1 MRAVIALAAA
11 LGSLLLGG
19 CLLRLG
25 GQQPLRARG
34 WEEEAGVAAVTPK
47 VVRALRSPLTPLP
60 HTENRTTLNKNGIY
74 QFEQASKCKA
84 IQDNI
89 LSSSIKKKRYSED
102 YYLHIV
108 KKLQNCTWVRK
119 PEESTKFRPMGVKHP
134 KHHIRLDFRYRMLTV
149 PHAVFGFQQRVWAGN
164 KICKDIVCVSIAGVN
179 NAQVLYNKTD
189 MILVLQTNIH
199 FIDVCKWSELASCC
213 DAVHNFIA
221 SQNNSPLGSNM
232 SYEVDSRKTILITED
247 IFKMLPV
254 SKPPLVQLGTILMC
268 PVTRYN
274 GEEISTFLSPS
285 LPQRPMRSS
294 PLSVY
299 PFKNC
304 AVVGNGGILKN
315 SSCGAEIDSSDFVFR
330 CNLPPTTGN
339 ISKDVGNKTNLV
351 TVNPS
356 IIAQKYNK
364 LNEKKTEFLEN
375 IAVYGDAF
383 LLLPAFS
390 FRSNTATS
398 FKVYHTLKEFKATQR
413 AIFFHPTYLKS
424 LAQFWRTKGVKAYR
438 LSSGFMI
445 TSAALELCEN
455 VKLYGFWP
463 FSKSTEKMPISH
475 HYYDNQLPK
484 PGFHAMPKEY
494 YQILQLHGKG
504 ILKLQFGKCESD

>member
-34 WEEEAGVAAVTPK
+34 WQEEEAGVAAVTPK

-60 HTENRTTLNKNGIY
+60 QTENRYGLPARRTTANKNGIY

-108 KKLQNCTWVRK
+108 TKLQNCTWIRR
-119 PEESTKFRPMGVKHP
+119 PEESTKF
-134 KHHIRLDFRYRMLTV
+134 
-149 PHAVFGFQQRVWAGN
+149 
-164 KICKDIVCVSIAGVN
+164 
-179 NAQVLYNKTD
+179 
-189 MILVLQTNIH
+189 
-199 FIDVCKWSELASCC
+199 
-213 DAVHNFIA
+213 
-221 SQNNSPLGSNM
+221 SPLGSNM
-232 SYEVDSRKTILITED
+232 SYEVDSKKTILITED

-254 SKPPLVQLGTILMC
+254 S
-268 PVTRYN
+268 
-274 GEEISTFLSPS
+274 
-285 LPQRPMRSS
+285 S

-299 PFKNC
+299 PFKTC

-330 CNLPPTTGN
+330 CNLPPTTGS

-413 AIFFHPTYLKS
+413 AIFFHPAYLKS

-494 YQILQLHGKG
+494 NQILQLHGKG

>member
-11 LGSLLLGG
+11 LGSLLFGG

-34 WEEEAGVAAVTPK
+34 WEEDAGAAVVTP
-47 VVRALRSPLTPLP
+47 RAVLSLRSPATPLP
-60 HTENRTTLNKNGIY
+60 RTEN
-74 QFEQASKCKA
+74 
-84 IQDNI
+84 
-89 LSSSIKKKRYSED
+89 RYSED

-108 KKLQNCTWVRK
+108 TKLQNCTWMRR
-119 PEESTKFRPMGVKHP
+119 PEESTKFR
-134 KHHIRLDFRYRMLTV
+134 
-149 PHAVFGFQQRVWAGN
+149 
-164 KICKDIVCVSIAGVN
+164 
-179 NAQVLYNKTD
+179 
-189 MILVLQTNIH
+189 
-199 FIDVCKWSELASCC
+199 SELASCC

-221 SQNNSPLGSNM
+221 SQNNTPLGSNM
-232 SYEVDSRKTILITED
+232 SYEVDSKKTILITED

-254 SKPPLVQLGTILMC
+254 S
-268 PVTRYN
+268 
-274 GEEISTFLSPS
+274 
-285 LPQRPMRSS
+285 S
-294 PLSVY
+294 PLSVH
-299 PFKNC
+299 PFKTC

-315 SSCGAEIDSSDFVFR
+315 SSCGAEIDRSDFVFR
-330 CNLPPTTGN
+330 CNLPPTTGS
-339 ISKDVGNKTNLV
+339 ISKDVGNKTSLV

-364 LNEKKTEFLEN
+364 LNEKKTDFLEN

-398 FKVYHTLKEFKATQR
+398 FKVYHTLQEFKAAQR

-445 TSAALELCEN
+445 TSAALELCED

-494 YQILQLHGKG
+494 NQILQLHGKG
-504 ILKLQFGKCESD
+504 ILKLQIGKCESD

>member
-11 LGSLLLGG
+11 LGSLLLAA

-25 GQQPLRARG
+25 GERPLRARG
-34 WEEEAGVAAVTPK
+34 WEEEAEGAPGTPK
-47 VVRALRSPLTPLP
+47 VVRALRAPPPPLP
-60 HTENRTTLNKNGIY
+60 RSGN
-74 QFEQASKCKA
+74 
-84 IQDNI
+84 
-89 LSSSIKKKRYSED
+89 RYSED

-108 KKLQNCTWVRK
+108 KKLQNCTWIRR
-119 PEESTKFRPMGVKHP
+119 PEESAKFR
-134 KHHIRLDFRYRMLTV
+134 
-149 PHAVFGFQQRVWAGN
+149 
-164 KICKDIVCVSIAGVN
+164 
-179 NAQVLYNKTD
+179 
-189 MILVLQTNIH
+189 
-199 FIDVCKWSELASCC
+199 SELASCC
-213 DAVHNFIA
+213 DAAHNFIA
-221 SQNNSPLGSNM
+221 SQNNTPLGSNM
-232 SYEVDSRKTILITED
+232 SYEVDSKKTILITED
-247 IFKMLPV
+247 IYRMLPV
-254 SKPPLVQLGTILMC
+254 SP
-268 PVTRYN
+268 
-274 GEEISTFLSPS
+274 
-285 LPQRPMRSS
+285 

-315 SSCGAEIDSSDFVFR
+315 SSCGAEIDRSDFVFR
-330 CNLPPTTGN
+330 CNLPPTTGS

-364 LNEKKTEFLEN
+364 LNEKKTEFVEN

-398 FKVYHTLKEFKATQR
+398 FKVYHTLQEFKATQR

-494 YQILQLHGKG
+494 NQILQLHGKG

>member
-1 MRAVIALAAA
+1 MAAAQGEGRGAAPLCCHGRLPLPAARLKYYGAAAAAAGAAAERTMRAVIALAAA
-11 LGSLLLGG
+11 LGSLLLAA

-25 GQQPLRARG
+25 GERPLRARG
-34 WEEEAGVAAVTPK
+34 WEEEAEGAPGTPK
-47 VVRALRSPLTPLP
+47 VVRALRAPPPPLP
-60 HTENRTTLNKNGIY
+60 RSGN
-74 QFEQASKCKA
+74 
-84 IQDNI
+84 
-89 LSSSIKKKRYSED
+89 RYSED

-108 KKLQNCTWVRK
+108 KKLQNCTWIRR
-119 PEESTKFRPMGVKHP
+119 PEESAKFR
-134 KHHIRLDFRYRMLTV
+134 
-149 PHAVFGFQQRVWAGN
+149 
-164 KICKDIVCVSIAGVN
+164 
-179 NAQVLYNKTD
+179 
-189 MILVLQTNIH
+189 
-199 FIDVCKWSELASCC
+199 SELASCC
-213 DAVHNFIA
+213 DAAHNFIA
-221 SQNNSPLGSNM
+221 SQNNTPLGSNM
-232 SYEVDSRKTILITED
+232 SYEVDSKKTILITED
-247 IFKMLPV
+247 IYRMLPV
-254 SKPPLVQLGTILMC
+254 SP
-268 PVTRYN
+268 
-274 GEEISTFLSPS
+274 
-285 LPQRPMRSS
+285 

-315 SSCGAEIDSSDFVFR
+315 SSCGAEIDRSDFVFR
-330 CNLPPTTGN
+330 CNLPPTTGS

-364 LNEKKTEFLEN
+364 LNEKKTEFVEN

-398 FKVYHTLKEFKATQR
+398 FKVYHTLQEFKATQR

-445 TSAALELCEN
+445 TSAAVELCEN

-494 YQILQLHGKG
+494 NQILQLHGKG

>member
-1 MRAVIALAAA
+1 MRAVIALAAS

-34 WEEEAGVAAVTPK
+34 WEEDAGIATVTPK
-47 VVRALRSPLTPLP
+47 VVRALRPPLTPLP
-60 HTENRTTLNKNGIY
+60 RTENRTTVNKNGIY

-89 LSSSIKKKRYSED
+89 LSSSVKKKRYTED

-108 KKLQNCTWVRK
+108 TKLQNCTWIRR
-119 PEESTKFRPMGVKHP
+119 PEESMKFR
-134 KHHIRLDFRYRMLTV
+134 
-149 PHAVFGFQQRVWAGN
+149 
-164 KICKDIVCVSIAGVN
+164 
-179 NAQVLYNKTD
+179 
-189 MILVLQTNIH
+189 
-199 FIDVCKWSELASCC
+199 SELASCC

-232 SYEVDSRKTILITED
+232 SYEVDSKKTILITED

-254 SKPPLVQLGTILMC
+254 S
-268 PVTRYN
+268 
-274 GEEISTFLSPS
+274 SH
-285 LPQRPMRSS
+285 
-294 PLSVY
+294 LSVY
-299 PFKNC
+299 PFKTC

-315 SSCGAEIDSSDFVFR
+315 SSCGAEIDRSDFVFR
-330 CNLPPTTGN
+330 CNLPPTVGS

-364 LNEKKTEFLEN
+364 LNEKKAEFLEN
-375 IAVYGDAF
+375 IAVYGDAL

-398 FKVYHTLKEFKATQR
+398 FKVYHTLQEFKATQR

-463 FSKSTEKMPISH
+463 FSKSMEKMPISH

-494 YQILQLHGKG
+494 NQILQLHGKG

>member
-19 CLLRLG
+19 CLLRPG
-25 GQQPLRARG
+25 GQETLRARS
-34 WEEEAGVAAVTPK
+34 WEKDAEVAAVTPK
-47 VVRALRSPLTPLP
+47 VVRALRSALTSLPLP
-60 HTENRTTLNKNGIY
+60 ENRTTANKNGIY

-89 LSSSIKKKRYSED
+89 LSSSIKKKR
-102 YYLHIV
+102 
-108 KKLQNCTWVRK
+108 
-119 PEESTKFRPMGVKHP
+119 
-134 KHHIRLDFRYRMLTV
+134 
-149 PHAVFGFQQRVWAGN
+149 
-164 KICKDIVCVSIAGVN
+164 
-179 NAQVLYNKTD
+179 
-189 MILVLQTNIH
+189 
-199 FIDVCKWSELASCC
+199 SELASCC

-221 SQNNSPLGSNM
+221 SQNNTPLGSNM
-232 SYEVDSRKTILITED
+232 SYEVDNKKTILITED
-247 IFKMLPV
+247 IFRMLP
-254 SKPPLVQLGTILMC
+254 M
-268 PVTRYN
+268 
-274 GEEISTFLSPS
+274 
-285 LPQRPMRSS
+285 SS

-315 SSCGAEIDSSDFVFR
+315 SSCGAEIDRSDFVFR
-330 CNLPPTTGN
+330 CNLPPTTGS

-398 FKVYHTLKEFKATQR
+398 FKVYQTLQEFKATQR

-445 TSAALELCEN
+445 TSAAVELCEN

-463 FSKSTEKMPISH
+463 FSKSAEKMPISH

-494 YQILQLHGKG
+494 NQILQLHGKG
-504 ILKLQFGKCESD
+504 ILKLQFGKCESE

>member
-60 HTENRTTLNKNGIY
+60 HTENRYGLAARRTTLNKNGIY

-108 KKLQNCTWVRK
+108 TKLQNCTWIRK
-119 PEESTKFRPMGVKHP
+119 PEESTKFR
-134 KHHIRLDFRYRMLTV
+134 
-149 PHAVFGFQQRVWAGN
+149 
-164 KICKDIVCVSIAGVN
+164 
-179 NAQVLYNKTD
+179 
-189 MILVLQTNIH
+189 
-199 FIDVCKWSELASCC
+199 SELASCC

-232 SYEVDSRKTILITED
+232 SYEVDSKKTILITED

-254 SKPPLVQLGTILMC
+254 
-268 PVTRYN
+268 
-274 GEEISTFLSPS
+274 
-285 LPQRPMRSS
+285 SS

-330 CNLPPTTGN
+330 
-339 ISKDVGNKTNLV
+339 
-351 TVNPS
+351 
-356 IIAQKYNK
+356 YNK

-375 IAVYGDAF
+375 IAAYGDAF

-413 AIFFHPTYLKS
+413 AIFFHPSYLKS

-463 FSKSTEKMPISH
+463 FSKSIEKMPISH

-494 YQILQLHGKG
+494 NQILQLHGKG

>member
-1 MRAVIALAAA
+1 R
-11 LGSLLLGG
+11 
-19 CLLRLG
+19 
-25 GQQPLRARG
+25 
-34 WEEEAGVAAVTPK
+34 
-47 VVRALRSPLTPLP
+47 
-60 HTENRTTLNKNGIY
+60 
-74 QFEQASKCKA
+74 
-84 IQDNI
+84 
-89 LSSSIKKKRYSED
+89 
-102 YYLHIV
+102 
-108 KKLQNCTWVRK
+108 
-119 PEESTKFRPMGVKHP
+119 
-134 KHHIRLDFRYRMLTV
+134 
-149 PHAVFGFQQRVWAGN
+149 
-164 KICKDIVCVSIAGVN
+164 
-179 NAQVLYNKTD
+179 
-189 MILVLQTNIH
+189 
-199 FIDVCKWSELASCC
+199 SELASCC

-232 SYEVDSRKTILITED
+232 SYEVDSKKTILITQD
-247 IFKMLPV
+247 IFKMLPA
-254 SKPPLVQLGTILMC
+254 S
-268 PVTRYN
+268 
-274 GEEISTFLSPS
+274 S
-285 LPQRPMRSS
+285 L
-294 PLSVY
+294 LSVY
-299 PFKNC
+299 SFKNC

-398 FKVYHTLKEFKATQR
+398 FKVYHTLKESKAAQR

-494 YQILQLHGKG
+494 NQILQLHGKG